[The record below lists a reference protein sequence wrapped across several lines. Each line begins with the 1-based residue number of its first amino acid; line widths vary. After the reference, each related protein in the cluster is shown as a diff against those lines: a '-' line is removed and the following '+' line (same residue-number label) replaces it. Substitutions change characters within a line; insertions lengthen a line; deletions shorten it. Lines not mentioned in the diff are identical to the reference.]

1 MKVFVTIL
9 LAIAVTIFPFTVV
22 NGQEQSQ
29 QKPDEVLRV
38 RTNEVRLDIV
48 VKDKKGHAVKDL
60 TPADFE
66 VLEDGISQRIQSFRF
81 VNREA
86 PADSSPNR
94 NADRK
99 QSEPETSLTLTP
111 PRRTTPGVIA
121 LVFDRL

>member
-1 MKVFVTIL
+1 MKVFVAIL
-9 LAIAVTIFPFTVV
+9 LAIAVTFSSFHSV

-29 QKPDEVLRV
+29 QKPDDVLRV
-38 RTNEVRLDIV
+38 RSSEVRLDIV

-60 TPADFE
+60 SPADFE
-66 VLEDGISQRIQSFRF
+66 ILEDGVSQRIQSFRF

-99 QSEPETSLTLTP
+99 DSEPVTSQPISP
-111 PRRTTPGVIA
+111 P
-121 LVFDRL
+121 